1 MIAWMLYTV
10 LVGLCTV
17 VAALAADWL
26 TRFRRQP
33 VRFVWIVAALLSTVL
48 AATARLRTH
57 VIVPAA
63 QSVDLASLALVQTG
77 MRTVERHIAASAGW
91 YALGL
96 WALATLLVTT
106 MFGAAY
112 MRLRRGRRTWPEA
125 ELLGHRVLVSPSFG
139 PILVGFVHP
148 RVVVPQW
155 VLHRSAGEQRLI
167 LDHEL
172 AHIRGRDPI
181 VLGVACALVA
191 LMPWNPAVWII
202 LSRLRLAV
210 EIDCDA
216 RVLRGGA
223 SAHRYGSLLV
233 DVAERASDL
242 RFAAVALSDGSS
254 HLHQRILAM
263 QSRRI
268 SHPVARGVTV
278 ALCGAV
284 ALLAACEA
292 KLPTAADIDHMDAAS
307 AERSAR
313 QLALTGDTIVWSV
326 DGKVV
331 SAAEAKAIASDSIVD
346 VSVNTPLGGARH
358 IDVSTMRARQI
369 GIAATS
375 PSNGSGEARGESRLV
390 RRGRVDSGF
399 AVQGATASEQPLLLI
414 DGVRSD
420 LATLKSIDRSRIASV
435 EILKG
440 RAAMQTY
447 GDGAKNGVIVVTTKR
462 SDER

>member
-1 MIAWMLYTV
+1 MIAWMLYAV

-26 TRFRRQP
+26 TRSCRQP
-33 VRFVWIVAALLSTVL
+33 VRFVWIAAALLCTILS
-48 AATARLRTH
+48 ATARLRTRA
-57 VIVPAA
+57 VVPAA

-77 MRTVERHIAASAGW
+77 VRTVERHIAASAGW

-96 WALATLLVTT
+96 WVLASLVVTT
-106 MFGAAY
+106 MFGATY
-112 MRLRRGRRTWPEA
+112 MRVRRGRQTWPEV

-148 RVVVPQW
+148 QVVVPRW
-155 VLHRSAGEQRLI
+155 VLHRTAGEQRLI

-191 LMPWNPAVWII
+191 LMPWNPALWII

-216 RVLRGGA
+216 RVLRAGA
-223 SAHRYGSLLV
+223 LAHRYGSLLV
-233 DVAERASDL
+233 DVAERASAL
-242 RFAAVALSDGSS
+242 RFASIPLSDGSS
-254 HLHQRILAM
+254 HLYQRILAM
-263 QSRRI
+263 QSRRA
-268 SHPVARGVTV
+268 SHPVIRGVTV
-278 ALCGAV
+278 AFVGAA

-313 QLALTGDTIVWSV
+313 QLALTGDTIIWSV

-331 SAAEAKAIASDSIVD
+331 SAAQAKAIASDSIVD
-346 VSVNTPLGGARH
+346 VSVNTPVGGARH
-358 IDVSTMRARQI
+358 ISVSTMRARQI

-375 PSNGSGEARGESRLV
+375 PSNGSGEARGESRFV
-390 RRGRVDSGF
+390 RARVDSGF
-399 AVQGATASEQPLLLI
+399 AVQGATSSEQPLLLI

-462 SDER
+462 TDER